1 VRLDLNSIKNAFAF
15 GFSVTVASAPCRQDA
30 YTAAAYRPT
39 RLEERVK
46 SYLFH
51 RALTDLAAS
60 TEGAKNIGL
69 INGVIQK
76 QAWRL

>member
-1 VRLDLNSIKNAFAF
+1 
-15 GFSVTVASAPCRQDA
+15 
-30 YTAAAYRPT
+30 
-39 RLEERVK
+39 
-46 SYLFH
+46 
-51 RALTDLAAS
+51 LAAS